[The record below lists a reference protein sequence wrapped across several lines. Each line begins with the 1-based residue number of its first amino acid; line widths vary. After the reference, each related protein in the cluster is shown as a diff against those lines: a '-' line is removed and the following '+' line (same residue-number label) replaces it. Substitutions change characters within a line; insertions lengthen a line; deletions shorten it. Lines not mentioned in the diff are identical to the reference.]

1 MSRGRRRARSPGF
14 GGAGRPVFAGLGAAL
29 GVLFAAACVL
39 VLVGVGLYKAPGPKA
54 RSGVATTVI
63 FAKGAHTS
71 DIAADLERAGVIRS
85 AAIFMAAA
93 EVTRAAKALK
103 AGEYA
108 FPSKASLQAV
118 IHRIRT
124 GEVVHHR
131 VTIPE
136 GTTSRQAVDILMHT
150 DVLAGE
156 VPVPAEGALLPE
168 TYEVVR
174 GESRAAVLQ
183 RMMDADD
190 RLLAQL
196 WATRRSGLPYTN
208 IEQAVILASI
218 VEKETAIDSER
229 PRVASVY
236 LNRLSQ
242 GMKLEAD
249 PTVIYGL
256 NGGGPLGHG
265 LRESELQADTPYNTY
280 LNPGLPPTPIDNP
293 GRASLAAVMDPPVSQ
308 DLYFVADGTGGH
320 AFSKTLAEHAQNVQR
335 WRKIEQQRAEAEALS
350 AGAPGAP
357 GALGQP
363 GAIPTVTSPP
373 PPVEHR

>member
-1 MSRGRRRARSPGF
+1 
-14 GGAGRPVFAGLGAAL
+14 VFAGLGAAV
-29 GVLFAAACVL
+29 GVILIVACALVVVGL
-39 VLVGVGLYKAPGPKA
+39 VLYKMPGPKA
-54 RSGVATTVI
+54 RVGAATTVI

-71 DIAADLERAGVIRS
+71 EIAADLERAGVIRS
-85 AAIFMAAA
+85 GAIFMAAA

-108 FPSKASLQAV
+108 FPSGASLAAV
-118 IHRIRT
+118 IHRMRT

-136 GTTSRQAVDILMHT
+136 GTTSRQAVEILKHV
-150 DVLAGE
+150 DVLTGDI
-156 VPVPAEGALLPE
+156 PTPAEGALLPE
-168 TYEVVR
+168 TYDVVR

-196 WATRRSGLPYTN
+196 WATRRKGLPYTN

-218 VEKETAIDSER
+218 VEKETALDTER
-229 PRVASVY
+229 PRVAAVY

-265 LRESELQADTPYNTY
+265 IRESELQANTPYNTY

-293 GRASLAAVMDPPVSQ
+293 GRASLAAVMDPPVTG

-320 AFSKTLAEHAQNVQR
+320 AFSKTLAEHSQNVQR
-335 WRKIEQQRAEAEALS
+335 WRQIEQQRAHAEAL
-350 AGAPGAP
+350 AGAPPTGASSIS
-357 GALGQP
+357 A
-363 GAIPTVTSPP
+363 PP
-373 PPVEHR
+373 APLEHR

>member
-1 MSRGRRRARSPGF
+1 
-14 GGAGRPVFAGLGAAL
+14 VFAGLGAAV
-29 GVLFAAACVL
+29 GVLLAAACALGLTAVI
-39 VLVGVGLYKAPGPKA
+39 LYKAPGPKA
-54 RSGVATTVI
+54 RAGSATTVI
-63 FAKGAHTS
+63 FSKGAHTS
-71 DIAADLERAGVIRS
+71 EIAADLERAGVIRS
-85 AAIFMAAA
+85 SAIFMAAA
-93 EVTRAAKALK
+93 EVTRAARALK

-108 FPSKASLQAV
+108 FPSGASLAAV

-150 DVLAGE
+150 DILTGDI
-156 VPVPAEGALLPE
+156 PTPPEGALLPE

-174 GESRAAVLQ
+174 GETRATVLQ

-196 WATRRSGLPYTN
+196 WATRRKGLPYTN

-218 VEKETAIDSER
+218 VEKETALDAER
-229 PRVASVY
+229 PRVAAVY

-256 NGGGPLGHG
+256 NGGAPLGHG
-265 LRESELQADTPYNTY
+265 IRESELQTNTPYNTY

-293 GRASLAAVMDPPVSQ
+293 GRASLAAVMDPPVTD

-320 AFSKTLAEHAQNVQR
+320 AFSKTLAEHAQNVQH
-335 WRKIEQQRAEAEALS
+335 WRQIEQQRAQAEAL
-350 AGAPGAP
+350 AGAPQGSGA
-357 GALGQP
+357 
-363 GAIPTVTSPP
+363 TVSG
-373 PPVEHR
+373 PVAPKEHR

>member
-1 MSRGRRRARSPGF
+1 MSGGRRRVRLPKERLPRGKA
-14 GGAGRPVFAGLGAAL
+14 AGRPVFAGLGAAV
-29 GVLFAAACVL
+29 GVLLAAACALGLTAVI
-39 VLVGVGLYKAPGPKA
+39 LYKAPGPKA
-54 RSGVATTVI
+54 RARSATTVI
-63 FAKGAHTS
+63 FSKGAHTS
-71 DIAADLERAGVIRS
+71 EIAADLERAGVIRS
-85 AAIFMAAA
+85 SAIFMAAA
-93 EVTRAAKALK
+93 EVTRAARALK

-108 FPSKASLQAV
+108 FPSGASLAAV

-150 DVLAGE
+150 DILTGDI
-156 VPVPAEGALLPE
+156 PTPPEGALLPE

-174 GESRAAVLQ
+174 GETRATVLQ

-196 WATRRSGLPYTN
+196 WATRRKGLPYTN

-218 VEKETAIDSER
+218 VEKETALDAER
-229 PRVASVY
+229 PRVAAVY

-256 NGGGPLGHG
+256 NGGAPLGHG
-265 LRESELQADTPYNTY
+265 IRESELQTNTPYNTY

-293 GRASLAAVMDPPVSQ
+293 GRASLAAVMDPPVTD

-320 AFSKTLAEHAQNVQR
+320 AFSKTLAEHAQNVQH
-335 WRKIEQQRAEAEALS
+335 WRQIEQQRAQAEAL
-350 AGAPGAP
+350 AGAPQGSGA
-357 GALGQP
+357 
-363 GAIPTVTSPP
+363 TVSG
-373 PPVEHR
+373 PVAPKEHR

>member
-1 MSRGRRRARSPGF
+1 MSGGRRRARSPKGAA
-14 GGAGRPVFAGLGAAL
+14 GGQPLFAGLGAAVA
-29 GVLFAAACVL
+29 VLLAAGCALAVAGIVL
-39 VLVGVGLYKAPGPKA
+39 YNAPGPKA
-54 RSGVATTVI
+54 RSGASTTVI
-63 FAKGAHTS
+63 FPKGAHTS
-71 DIAADLERAGVIRS
+71 EIAADLERAGVIRS
-85 AAIFMAAA
+85 GAIFIAAA

-108 FPSKASLQAV
+108 FPSGAPLSAV

-150 DVLAGE
+150 DILTGDI
-156 VPVPAEGALLPE
+156 PTPPEGALLPE

-174 GESRAAVLQ
+174 GEARAAVLQ

-196 WATRRSGLPYTN
+196 WANRRKGLPYTN

-218 VEKETAIDSER
+218 VEKETALDAER

-249 PTVIYGL
+249 PTIIYGL

-265 LRESELQADTPYNTY
+265 IRESELQTNTPYNTY
-280 LNPGLPPTPIDNP
+280 MNPGLPPTPIDNP
-293 GRASLAAVMDPPVSQ
+293 GRASLAAVMDPPVSD

-320 AFSKTLAEHAQNVQR
+320 AFSKTLAEHAQNVQH
-335 WRKIEQQRAEAEALS
+335 WRQIEQQRAQAEAL
-350 AGAPGAP
+350 AGAPQAGGAQ
-357 GALGQP
+357 AN
-363 GAIPTVTSPP
+363 ASPAP
-373 PPVEHR
+373 LEHR

>member
-1 MSRGRRRARSPGF
+1 MSKGRRRARLPTA
-14 GGAGRPVFAGLGAAL
+14 GASRPVFAGLGAAV
-29 GVLFAAACVL
+29 GVLFAVACAL
-39 VLVGVGLYKAPGPKA
+39 GLVGLVLYKAPGPKA
-54 RSGVATTVI
+54 RTGAATTVI
-63 FAKGAHTS
+63 FPKGAHTS
-71 DIAADLERAGVIRS
+71 EIAADLERAGVIRS
-85 AAIFMAAA
+85 GPIFMAAA
-93 EVTRAAKALK
+93 EVTRAARALK

-108 FPSKASLQAV
+108 FPSHASLAAV
-118 IHRIRT
+118 IHRIRS

-150 DVLAGE
+150 DILTGDI
-156 VPVPAEGALLPE
+156 PTPPEGALLPE

-174 GESRAAVLQ
+174 GETRATVLQ

-196 WATRRSGLPYTN
+196 WANRRKGLPYTN

-218 VEKETAIDSER
+218 VEKETALDNER
-229 PRVASVY
+229 PRVAAVY

-265 LRESELQADTPYNTY
+265 IRESELQTNTPYNTY

-293 GRASLAAVMDPPVSQ
+293 GRASLAAVMDPPVTD

-320 AFSKTLAEHAQNVQR
+320 AFSKTLAEHAQNVQH
-335 WRKIEQQRAEAEALS
+335 WRQIEQQRAQAEAM
-350 AGAPGAP
+350 AGAPQSGASK
-357 GALGQP
+357 
-363 GAIPTVTSPP
+363 TSAPP
-373 PPVEHR
+373 APVEHR

>member
-1 MSRGRRRARSPGF
+1 MFVAF
-14 GGAGRPVFAGLGAAL
+14 GAAF
-29 GVLFAAACVL
+29 GVLLAVACGIF
-39 VLVGVGLYKAPGPKA
+39 LVGLVLYKAPGPKA
-54 RSGVATTVI
+54 RAGAATVVI
-63 FAKGAHTS
+63 LPKGAHTS
-71 DIAADLERAGVIRS
+71 EIAADLERAGVIRS
-85 AAIFMAAA
+85 GAIFMAAA
-93 EVTRAAKALK
+93 EATRAAKALK

-118 IHRIRT
+118 IRRIRT

-131 VTIPE
+131 ITIPE

-150 DVLAGE
+150 DVLTGDI
-156 VPVPAEGALLPE
+156 PTPAEGALLPE

-190 RLLAQL
+190 RLLSKL
-196 WATRRSGLPYTN
+196 WASRRKGLPYTN

-218 VEKETAIDSER
+218 VEKETALDSER
-229 PRVASVY
+229 PRVAAVY

-256 NGGGPLGHG
+256 SGGAPLGHG
-265 LRESELQADTPYNTY
+265 LRESELQADTPFNTY

-293 GRASLAAVMDPPVSQ
+293 GRASLAAVMDPPVTD

-320 AFSKTLAEHAQNVQR
+320 AFSKTLAEHAQNVLR
-335 WRKIEQQRAEAEALS
+335 WRKIEQQRAEAEA
-350 AGAPGAP
+350 
-357 GALGQP
+357 GALAAASQGVQLRP
-363 GAIPTVTSPP
+363 AAPPIPM
-373 PPVEHR
+373 EHR

>member
-1 MSRGRRRARSPGF
+1 M
-14 GGAGRPVFAGLGAAL
+14 
-29 GVLFAAACVL
+29 
-39 VLVGVGLYKAPGPKA
+39 LYKSPGPKA
-54 RSGVATTVI
+54 RAGAATTVI

-71 DIAADLERAGVIRS
+71 EIAADLERAGVIRS
-85 AAIFMAAA
+85 GAIFMAAA
-93 EVTRAAKALK
+93 EVTGAAKALK

-108 FPSKASLQAV
+108 FPSRASLEAV
-118 IHRIRT
+118 LHRMRT
-124 GEVVHHR
+124 GDVVHHR

-150 DVLAGE
+150 DVLTGDLST
-156 VPVPAEGALLPE
+156 PPAEGSLLPE
-168 TYEVVR
+168 TYDVVR
-174 GESRAAVLQ
+174 GETRAAVLQ

-196 WATRRSGLPYTN
+196 WATRRKGLPYTN

-218 VEKETAIDSER
+218 VEKETALDSER
-229 PRVASVY
+229 PRVAAVY

-265 LRESELQADTPYNTY
+265 IRMSELQTNTPYNTY

-293 GRASLAAVMDPPVSQ
+293 GRASLAAVMDPPVSD

-335 WRKIEQQRAEAEALS
+335 WRKIEQQRAQAEALAGTPQATTPPS
-350 AGAPGAP
+350 QAGAP
-357 GALGQP
+357 
-363 GAIPTVTSPP
+363 PP
-373 PPVEHR
+373 PMEHR

>member
-1 MSRGRRRARSPGF
+1 
-14 GGAGRPVFAGLGAAL
+14 VFAGLGAAL
-29 GVLFAAACVL
+29 GVVFAAALAL
-39 VLVGVGLYKAPGPKA
+39 VVVGVVLYKAPGPKA
-54 RSGVATTVI
+54 RAGAATTVV

-71 DIAADLERAGVIRS
+71 EIAADLERAGVIRS
-85 AAIFMAAA
+85 GAIFVAAA
-93 EVTRAAKALK
+93 EVTGAAKALK

-108 FPSKASLQAV
+108 FPSRASLAAV
-118 IHRIRT
+118 IHRMRS

-136 GTTSRQAVDILMHT
+136 GTTSRQAVDILMHV
-150 DVLAGE
+150 DVLTGDI
-156 VPVPAEGALLPE
+156 PTPPEGTVLPE
-168 TYEVVR
+168 TYDVVR
-174 GESRAAVLQ
+174 GETRAAVLQ

-196 WATRRSGLPYTN
+196 WTHRRKGLPYSN

-218 VEKETAIDSER
+218 VEKETALDSER
-229 PRVASVY
+229 PRVAAVY

-256 NGGGPLGHG
+256 SGGAPLGHG
-265 LRESELQADTPYNTY
+265 IRESELQANTPYNTY

-293 GRASLAAVMDPPVSQ
+293 GRASLAAVMDPPVTG

-320 AFSKTLAEHAQNVQR
+320 AFSTTLAQHAQNVQR
-335 WRKIEQQRAEAEALS
+335 WRRIEQQRAQAEAL
-350 AGAPGAP
+350 AGAPQSGVSQSRVSSTAAP
-357 GALGQP
+357 SGP
-363 GAIPTVTSPP
+363 M
-373 PPVEHR
+373 EHR

>member
-1 MSRGRRRARSPGF
+1 MSKGRRPARLPKV
-14 GGAGRPVFAGLGAAL
+14 GGGDRSVFAGLGAAL
-29 GVLFAAACVL
+29 GVVLAAACAL
-39 VLVGVGLYKAPGPKA
+39 VVVCLVLYKAPGPKA
-54 RSGVATTVI
+54 RAGAVTTVI
-63 FAKGAHTS
+63 LSKGSHTS

-85 AAIFMAAA
+85 GAIFMAAA
-93 EVTRAAKALK
+93 EVTRAGKALK

-108 FPSKASLQAV
+108 FPSGASLAAV
-118 IHRIRT
+118 IHRMRA

-150 DVLAGE
+150 NVLTGDI
-156 VPVPAEGALLPE
+156 PTPPEGALLPE
-168 TYEVVR
+168 TYDVVR

-190 RLLAQL
+190 RLLSQL
-196 WATRRSGLPYTN
+196 WATRRKGLPYTN

-229 PRVASVY
+229 PRVAAVY

-256 NGGGPLGHG
+256 NGGAPLGHG
-265 LRESELQADTPYNTY
+265 IRESELRGDTPYNTY

-293 GRASLAAVMDPPVSQ
+293 GRASLAAVMDPPITE
-308 DLYFVADGTGGH
+308 DIYFVADGTGGH
-320 AFSKTLAEHAQNVQR
+320 AFAKTLAEHGQNVAR
-335 WRKIEQQRAEAEALS
+335 WRQIEQQRAQAEAL
-350 AGAPGAP
+350 AGSPPGAP
-357 GALGQP
+357 SQTGAP
-363 GAIPTVTSPP
+363 PAPT
-373 PPVEHR
+373 EHR

>member
-1 MSRGRRRARSPGF
+1 L
-14 GGAGRPVFAGLGAAL
+14 AGWGAAL
-29 GVLFAAACVL
+29 GVLFAAACALALAGIV
-39 VLVGVGLYKAPGPKA
+39 LYKSPGPKA
-54 RSGVATTVI
+54 RAGTATTVI
-63 FAKGAHTS
+63 FPKGAHTS
-71 DIAADLERAGVIRS
+71 EIAADLERAGVIRS
-85 AAIFMAAA
+85 GPIFMAAA
-93 EVTRAAKALK
+93 ELTRAAKALK

-108 FPSKASLQAV
+108 FPSGASLSAV

-150 DVLAGE
+150 DILTGDI
-156 VPVPAEGALLPE
+156 PTPPEGAILPE

-174 GESRAAVLQ
+174 GETRATVLQ

-196 WATRRSGLPYTN
+196 WANRRKGLPYTN

-218 VEKETAIDSER
+218 VEKETAIDAER
-229 PRVASVY
+229 PRVAAVY

-265 LRESELQADTPYNTY
+265 IRESELQTNTPYNTY

-293 GRASLAAVMDPPVSQ
+293 GRASLAAAMDPPVTD

-320 AFSKTLAEHAQNVQR
+320 AFAKTLAEHAQNVQR
-335 WRKIEQQRAEAEALS
+335 WRKIEQQRAEAEAL
-350 AGAPGAP
+350 AGAPPVG
-357 GALGQP
+357 G
-363 GAIPTVTSPP
+363 
-373 PPVEHR
+373 PPVGGPPVGGPPVGGPPVSGPLAPMEHR

>member
-1 MSRGRRRARSPGF
+1 VSGGWRRARLPTAA
-14 GGAGRPVFAGLGAAL
+14 GGQPVFAGLGAAV
-29 GVLFAAACVL
+29 GVLFAAACAL
-39 VLVGVGLYKAPGPKA
+39 GLVGLVLYKAPGPKA
-54 RSGVATTVI
+54 RAGAATTVI
-63 FAKGAHTS
+63 FPKGAHTS
-71 DIAADLERAGVIRS
+71 EIAADLERAGVIRS
-85 AAIFMAAA
+85 GAIFMAAA

-108 FPSKASLQAV
+108 FPSGASLAAV
-118 IHRIRT
+118 IHRIRS

-136 GTTSRQAVDILMHT
+136 GMTSRQVVDILMHT
-150 DVLAGE
+150 DVLTGAI
-156 VPVPAEGALLPE
+156 PTPPEGALLPE

-174 GESRAAVLQ
+174 GETRAAVLQ

-196 WATRRSGLPYTN
+196 WANRRKGLPYTN

-218 VEKETAIDSER
+218 VEKETALDAER
-229 PRVASVY
+229 PRVAAVY

-256 NGGGPLGHG
+256 TGGGPLGHG
-265 LRESELQADTPYNTY
+265 IRESELQANTPYNTY

-293 GRASLAAVMDPPVSQ
+293 GRASLAAVMDPPVTD

-335 WRKIEQQRAEAEALS
+335 WRQIEQQRAEAEAL
-350 AGAPGAP
+350 AGAPQSGAP
-357 GALGQP
+357 LAPL
-363 GAIPTVTSPP
+363 
-373 PPVEHR
+373 EHR

>member
-1 MSRGRRRARSPGF
+1 MLA
-14 GGAGRPVFAGLGAAL
+14 AGCALAAVGL
-29 GVLFAAACVL
+29 V
-39 VLVGVGLYKAPGPKA
+39 LYKAPGPKA
-54 RSGVATTVI
+54 RAGAVTTVI
-63 FAKGAHTS
+63 LPKGAHTS
-71 DIAADLERAGVIRS
+71 EIAADLERAGVIRS
-85 AAIFMAAA
+85 GAIFMAAA

-108 FPSKASLQAV
+108 FPSGASLAAV
-118 IHRIRT
+118 IHRMRT
-124 GEVVHHR
+124 GAVVHHR

-136 GTTSRQAVDILMHT
+136 GTTSRQAADILMHV
-150 DVLAGE
+150 DVLTGE
-156 VPVPAEGALLPE
+156 IPTPPEGALLPE
-168 TYEVVR
+168 TYDVVR
-174 GESRAAVLQ
+174 GESRSAVLQ

-196 WATRRSGLPYTN
+196 WATRRKGLPYTN

-218 VEKETAIDSER
+218 VEKETALDAER

-265 LRESELQADTPYNTY
+265 IRESELQTNTPYNTY

-293 GRASLAAVMDPPVSQ
+293 GRASLAAVMDPPVTQ

-320 AFSKTLAEHAQNVQR
+320 AFAKTLSEHDQNVQR
-335 WRKIEQQRAEAEALS
+335 WREIERQRAQAEAL
-350 AGAPGAP
+350 AGAPQSVASRSVGAP
-357 GALGQP
+357 S
-363 GAIPTVTSPP
+363 SPM
-373 PPVEHR
+373 EHR